1 MKKKAVLWL
10 LVMSV
15 FMGTTACG
23 ASDGSDSGREL
34 EGKNAFELDI
44 TDVADSDESSS
55 VFEIPDI
62 TVEKSGICGTNATWE
77 YGGGILII
85 RGTGEMSDYDSDGDS
100 FHNADTPWKEFCDS
114 IVHIYIENGI
124 TTIGKRAFSEC
135 SNLGKVF
142 LPKPVEWIKF
152 GAFNDCKKLEVIDL
166 SKVKKLD
173 ANVFLC
179 CEKLEDVNLTN
190 LVKIQRRVFEGCKN
204 LKSMTLPNN
213 LLYSYNYYE
222 DEFKEIVTIPD
233 GLMPSRTA
241 DFYAGIFGNDGEEQT
256 KYDALAEIKNVD
268 GRSLDMSKYY
278 ILFDCSYTCV
288 VYNDECKVPKGTVYT
303 SADCPVQNNF
313 PGLFDCTDDC
323 FYCNFEYHHSREDD
337 DEDDY
342 EDDYEETIDYD
353 KAEKEDV
360 EEAVEEAD
368 EYVDYEEE

>member
-85 RGTGEMSDYDSDGDS
+85 RGTGEMSDYEVDDLYIA
-100 FHNADTPWKEFCDS
+100 NTPWKEFRDS

-124 TTIGKRAFSEC
+124 TTIGQRAFSKC

-142 LPKPVEWIKF
+142 IPESVECIKYK
-152 GAFNDCKKLEVIDL
+152 AFSECKKLETIDL
-166 SKVKKLD
+166 SKVKNLGPY
-173 ANVFLC
+173 VFEV
-179 CEKLEDVNLTN
+179 CEKLEDVNLAN
-190 LVKIQRRVFEGCKN
+190 LVKIYPNVFEGCIN
-204 LKSMTLPNN
+204 LKSVILPNS
-213 LLYSYNYYE
+213 LLYSGLQLSYKNE
-222 DEFKEIVTIPD
+222 DEIKFCEIITVPD
-233 GLMPSRTA
+233 SLMPKRTA
-241 DFYAGIFGNDGEEQT
+241 DFYVGIFYGDAYEKQT
-256 KYDALAEIKNVD
+256 HYDALTEIRNVD

-278 ILFDCSYTCV
+278 ILFDDSYACYYYDEYV
-288 VYNDECKVPKGTVYT
+288 NDDDVLPEGTVYT
-303 SADCPVQNNF
+303 SADCPIQNNF

-323 FYCNFEYHHSREDD
+323 FYCNSEYRHSRD
-337 DEDDY
+337 DEDEVDPSSEEY
-342 EDDYEETIDYD
+342 TGEFGTAEED
-353 KAEKEDV
+353 
-360 EEAVEEAD
+360 
-368 EYVDYEEE
+368 